1 MKTETEKEKKLS
13 FAINKL
19 KNLKLQ
25 NPSLKTNLENL
36 NAQKNQLEIE
46 KKEIEEKLGQLS
58 TEFEEITMLGL
69 DLEMLQDQMD
79 EKEIRWLEL
88 EELKSSK

>member
-1 MKTETEKEKKLS
+1 MSKR
-13 FAINKL
+13 
-19 KNLKLQ
+19 
-25 NPSLKTNLENL
+25 
-36 NAQKNQLEIE
+36 

-69 DLEMLQDQMD
+69 DLEMLQDELD

-88 EELKSSK
+88 EELRTAP

>member
-1 MKTETEKEKKLS
+1 QYELETIEKELGALS
-13 FAINKL
+13 KR
-19 KNLKLQ
+19 
-25 NPSLKTNLENL
+25 
-36 NAQKNQLEIE
+36 

-69 DLEMLQDQMD
+69 DLEMLQDELD

-88 EELKSSK
+88 EELRTAP